1 MGLCKCP
8 KRKVTNLFCYEHR
21 VNVCEY
27 CLVQNHSKV
36 CYFSLHHFCYVIF
49 RYDIF
54 LVHCAILFELAQG
67 FRLQQHL
74 PLVWTGFEIM

>member
-27 CLVQNHSKV
+27 CLVQNHPKV
-36 CYFSLHHFCYVIF
+36 CRYQYMSVLYVI
-49 RYDIF
+49 

-67 FRLQQHL
+67 LRLQQHL
-74 PLVWTGFEIM
+74 PIVWTGFEIM